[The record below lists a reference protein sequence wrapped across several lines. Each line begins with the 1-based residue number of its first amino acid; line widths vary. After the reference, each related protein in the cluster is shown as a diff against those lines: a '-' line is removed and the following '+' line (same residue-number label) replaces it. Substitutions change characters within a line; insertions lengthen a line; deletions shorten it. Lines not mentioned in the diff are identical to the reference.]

1 MATGGAKVSSD
12 IVQDLSEISDVVNDL
27 NEENSDCLVAT
38 HIELTDKGKIKWNGP
53 YEMLQ
58 KLMVKLTGEDV
69 LWSTPGGDCKMLK
82 LNEVEVRWYTSNKSL
97 TINGIKKEDL
107 KSQLRVLATLVK
119 EGEASGDC
127 LGESQSIGS
136 SNTETLI
143 DVVRNL
149 EKRVNIELNNFR
161 GEIRDLKTNS
171 QLRQTGRE
179 KNNIH
184 DSDSNQSLLAMREF
198 LLKENANLK
207 ERNEKLNSDLN
218 NYKCMTSD
226 LNMRVKELENQN
238 SSLVTVINLLNKEQG
253 NDGNKEQRKTANNRR
268 RSRVECRDNNI
279 YDDVV
284 EVVPLENRYAS
295 LTKYSNVPLNQ
306 SETFFNESN
315 QHQQQKQA
323 QRQVQDRS
331 QQQAEQQDPEQQHQ
345 HQQPRRP
352 RQNNRRDRNR
362 QAQVSQIGEQKRRID
377 IVGDS
382 MLKGLKGHKMSR
394 TDKVRVTTF
403 SGCSTRDMFDYINP
417 TINRKPDQLI
427 VHVGTNS
434 LRDSPNPTECAG
446 EIIDLANSIKDSLP
460 TTELVLSAL
469 ITGEVNKILRQHCDK
484 KRWNILEH
492 SNITKRHLN
501 RSGLHLN
508 KVGTTHLACNLIQC
522 IQHGNK

>member
-171 QLRQTGRE
+171 QLRQTAR
-179 KNNIH
+179 
-184 DSDSNQSLLAMREF
+184 
-198 LLKENANLK
+198 KE
-207 ERNEKLNSDLN
+207 
-218 NYKCMTSD
+218 
-226 LNMRVKELENQN
+226 
-238 SSLVTVINLLNKEQG
+238 
-253 NDGNKEQRKTANNRR
+253 
-268 RSRVECRDNNI
+268 
-279 YDDVV
+279 
-284 EVVPLENRYAS
+284 
-295 LTKYSNVPLNQ
+295 
-306 SETFFNESN
+306 
-315 QHQQQKQA
+315 
-323 QRQVQDRS
+323 
-331 QQQAEQQDPEQQHQ
+331 
-345 HQQPRRP
+345 
-352 RQNNRRDRNR
+352 
-362 QAQVSQIGEQKRRID
+362 
-377 IVGDS
+377 
-382 MLKGLKGHKMSR
+382 
-394 TDKVRVTTF
+394 
-403 SGCSTRDMFDYINP
+403 
-417 TINRKPDQLI
+417 
-427 VHVGTNS
+427 
-434 LRDSPNPTECAG
+434 
-446 EIIDLANSIKDSLP
+446 
-460 TTELVLSAL
+460 
-469 ITGEVNKILRQHCDK
+469 
-484 KRWNILEH
+484 
-492 SNITKRHLN
+492 
-501 RSGLHLN
+501 
-508 KVGTTHLACNLIQC
+508 
-522 IQHGNK
+522 